1 MKAGPLSWAGDD
13 GVDEPPAGTGPAV
26 RGVERLL
33 ELQELDLAIDRLE
46 SRRRELEDGTDID
59 RAREGADR
67 VEERYGELKLALDS
81 VVLEQTRL
89 EGEADSLERRLNA
102 EQRRLYDGSVA
113 NPKELEAIQR
123 EIANLRQR
131 KDRVEDEVLAQM
143 ERREEMEGRLPGL
156 EGELAES
163 RARLAE
169 VESSSER
176 DRAEVA
182 RGLEERRAERE
193 GLVPAFDE
201 ELLELYEDLRSSKK
215 GVGVARLIDG
225 VCQGCHQKLS
235 AVELDRIKRT
245 EGIRRCEYCRRI
257 LILD

>member
-1 MKAGPLSWAGDD
+1 MPGPLSWAGDD
-13 GVDEPPAGTGPAV
+13 GEPPAGTGPAV
-26 RGVERLL
+26 KGVERLL

-46 SRRRELEDGTDID
+46 SRRRDLEGGTAID

-67 VEERYGELKLALDS
+67 AEERFGELKLALDS

-89 EGEADSLERRLNA
+89 EAEADSLQQRLEA

-123 EIANLRQR
+123 ELANLRQR

-143 ERREEMEGRLPGL
+143 ERREEMEGRLPSL
-156 EGELAES
+156 EGELAEA
-163 RARLAE
+163 RTRLAE
-169 VESSSER
+169 AESSSER
-176 DRAEVA
+176 DRQEVE
-182 RGLEERRAERE
+182 RGLAERRGERE
-193 GLVPAFDE
+193 ALVPAFDE

-215 GVGVARLIDG
+215 GVGAARLVDG

-245 EGIRRCEYCRRI
+245 EGLRRCEYCRRI